1 LPFVLKIKSA
11 KKGRSSPNFGY
22 YFKNKGNGFM
32 GELDGKTIV
41 ITGAASGIGLACAE
55 GFLNDG
61 ARVLGVDINRDGLKG
76 LEAKGAMTMVVDV
89 ADQKQVNAMAQKA
102 IDETGQIDVLIN
114 NAGYGIFTRVEDYA
128 DGEYE
133 HMIAVHVFGAVYGM
147 RAAIPHMRHQKY
159 GRIINMISRG
169 AEAAVA
175 GMSAYSSAKA
185 ALWAVTRC
193 AALEV
198 ADTDILINALIPG
211 PTDTAIWGRPRPE
224 LQKPSAVYPSA
235 KMLATLP
242 GGEASG
248 KVYWDKKQYPL
259 FLSTLPEGA
268 TLEPWS
274 GR

>member
-1 LPFVLKIKSA
+1 
-11 KKGRSSPNFGY
+11 
-22 YFKNKGNGFM
+22 M
-32 GELDGKTIV
+32 GELEGKTIV

-55 GFLNDG
+55 GFLKDG
-61 ARVLGVDINRDGLKG
+61 ARVLGADINRDGLRG
-76 LEAKGAMTMVVDV
+76 LQDRGAMTMVVDV
-89 ADQKQVNAMAQKA
+89 ADQAQVKAMVAKA
-102 IDETGQIDVLIN
+102 VEETGRIDVLIN
-114 NAGYGIFTRVEDYA
+114 NAGYAIFTRVEDYTG
-128 DGEYE
+128 GEYE

-147 RAAIPHMRHQKY
+147 HAAIPLMRRQNY

-169 AEAAVA
+169 AETAVP
-175 GMSAYSSAKA
+175 GLSAYSSAKA

-198 ADTDILINALIPG
+198 TEADILINALIPG

-242 GGEASG
+242 AGDASG
-248 KVYWDKKQYPL
+248 KVFWDKKQYPL
-259 FLSTLPEGA
+259 FLSTIPEGA
-268 TLEPWS
+268 TLEHWS